1 MAIMDYFKNLPVLET
16 ERLILRKCGDNDLAE
31 FFRLASNP
39 NVTTW
44 ITWETHKFMEETAA
58 FIKLL
63 TDGYENGT
71 CMTWAMCDKET
82 DKFMG
87 LISFTNIKEKHFSG
101 ELGYWIGEEYWNK
114 GYTTEAMKRIIEY
127 SFDTMGMHRIT
138 AAHCV
143 ENLSSARVM
152 VKAGMSFEG
161 VGKGEAYI
169 HGRFCDIAHYAI
181 VKD

>member
-1 MAIMDYFKNLPVLET
+1 MTIMEHFKNFPVLET
-16 ERLILRKCGDNDLAE
+16 ERLTLRKCEERDINE

-44 ITWETHKFMEETAA
+44 ITWETHKFMEETSA
-58 FIKLL
+58 FVKLL
-63 TDGYENGT
+63 TDAYEKGT

-87 LISFTNIKEKHFSG
+87 LISFTNIKEKNFSG

-114 GYTTEAMKRIIEY
+114 GYTTEAMKKIIDY
-127 SFDTMGMHRIT
+127 SFTTIGLHRIT

-152 VKAGMSFEG
+152 IKAGMSFEG
-161 VGKGEAYI
+161 IGKGEAYL
-169 HGRFCDIAHYAI
+169 HGKFYDIAHYAI
-181 VKD
+181 VNS

>member
-16 ERLILRKCGDNDLAE
+16 ERLVLRKCGENDLTE

-63 TDGYENGT
+63 ADGYENGT
-71 CMTWAMCDKET
+71 CMTWAMCDKAT

-127 SFDTMGMHRIT
+127 SFGTMGMHRIT

-169 HGRFCDIAHYAI
+169 RGRFCDIAHYAI
-181 VKD
+181 VNN